1 MAKRIYGVFDD
12 EEILL
17 KAIPLL
23 REKGIELKDVQSP
36 FPIHGLDPLLGI
48 PRTRISICSFLY
60 GMTGTTLALWMTWY
74 MMVHDWHINIGGKP
88 NFMFYMNLPAFI
100 PVTFESTV
108 FCAAHG
114 MALTFLLRSK
124 ILPGV
129 TAPIPHIRITDDKFV
144 LHVDVMNESKVDEA
158 VSRLKSVGASEVLLK
173 SQQVIKN

>member
-1 MAKRIYGVFDD
+1 MAKRIYGIFDD
-12 EEILL
+12 EEILMIAIPVL
-17 KAIPLL
+17 KAQ
-23 REKGIELKDVQSP
+23 GVVCKDVQSP
-36 FPIHGLDPLLGI
+36 FPIHGLDPLLGLK
-48 PRTRISICSFLY
+48 RTRISICSFLY

-114 MALTFLLRSK
+114 MAITFLLRSK

-129 TAPIPHIRITDDKFV
+129 TAPIPHLRITDDKFV
-144 LHVDVMNESKVDEA
+144 LHVEVKDESKLNAIVNQIKEA
-158 VSRLKSVGASEVLLK
+158 GASEVLLK
-173 SQQVIKN
+173 SQQVA